1 MPITFKRHWPV
12 PSLCKKTPKSVISRW
27 RRNGMALV
35 SHFYEAHSHT
45 LMSKTPFLHLSQC
58 DHSTWPRT
66 TAALHGVVPTMM
78 PSIALTRWLWQ
89 CKHHEL
95 TVPKSEL
102 FSPNSF
108 VHEIL
113 HRAHQLVRYLWVSW
127 SESMLLLKAAAL
139 CAPSHPLLP
148 PTSVS
153 EVMETAWD
161 FFFASLVVW
170 RFFLDYCLDQSG
182 LKFDCISLCT
192 HYYFQQRGD
201 GKTWPERSG
210 PRVGGTFLSE
220 AAII

>member
-1 MPITFKRHWPV
+1 MKHIHTHLCQKFPFFTF
-12 PSLCKKTPKSVISRW
+12 PSV
-27 RRNGMALV
+27 
-35 SHFYEAHSHT
+35 
-45 LMSKTPFLHLSQC
+45 
-58 DHSTWPRT
+58 T
-66 TAALHGVVPTMM
+66 TAHGPEPQLPCYGVVPTMM

-95 TVPKSEL
+95 TVPKTEL

-192 HYYFQQRGD
+192 QYYFQQRGD

-210 PRVGGTFLSE
+210 PRVGGTFQRQQEFRFGKTSHKSPQDKSWACLYVITSL
-220 AAII
+220 